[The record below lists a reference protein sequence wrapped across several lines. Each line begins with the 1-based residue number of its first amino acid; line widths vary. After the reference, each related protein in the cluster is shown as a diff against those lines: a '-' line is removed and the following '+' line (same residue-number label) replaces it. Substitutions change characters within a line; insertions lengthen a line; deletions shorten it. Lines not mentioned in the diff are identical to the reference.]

1 MNSKDIIRNL
11 LQENIVLATGCTEP
25 VAVALCVAKTKE
37 LLEEAPVKVELL
49 LSKNIIKNAMGVGI
63 PGTGMIGLP
72 IAISL
77 GVVCGESKKG
87 LDILNHVTEQHVEKA
102 KQWLENNSIDIKQSP
117 APEKLYIECRMQG
130 EHHTATAIIA
140 HNHLNFIYLQ
150 KNDNVL
156 YHLEQKNETDEPVET
171 HNYASLQAKDVY
183 QYAIE
188 APLEEIIWVMD
199 TVIVNAKASEIGMQ
213 GNYGLQLGKILY
225 NDEDNSL
232 RKRVIA
238 KTCAASDARM
248 EGALAPVYSNSGSGN
263 QGITCTLPVYEFGK
277 ELGCSLEKIN
287 RALILSNLMNIYLKQ
302 HIGKLSALCG
312 IVNASIGVACGFVY
326 LQGGDFTHISYV
338 IKNMINTITGM
349 VCDGAKPSC
358 ALKISTGLN
367 AAFDCSTIAIRGIV
381 VNETDGLSEE
391 SLERSISS
399 LGKIGRYGMDA
410 TDALTLEIMTNKIH
424 CNEKTYS

>member
-1 MNSKDIIRNL
+1 MSRKEIIRNL

-25 VAVALCVAKTKE
+25 VAVALCVAKAKE
-37 LLEEAPVKVELL
+37 LLEEPPVKVELF

-87 LDILNHVTEQHVEKA
+87 LDILSDVTHHVENA
-102 KQWLENNSIDIKQSP
+102 KQWLENHNIDIKQTQ
-117 APEKLYIECRMQG
+117 APEKLYIECRIYG
-130 EHHTATAIIA
+130 ENNTATAIIA
-140 HNHLNFIYLQ
+140 YNHLNFIHLQ
-150 KNDNVL
+150 KNNDIL
-156 YHLEQKNETDEPVET
+156 YHLKQENDAIDEQEDIEV
-171 HNYASLQAKDVY
+171 HISAKDVY
-183 QYAIE
+183 QYALE
-188 APLEEIIWVMD
+188 APLDEIVWVMD
-199 TVIVNAKASEIGMQ
+199 TAIVNNKASEIGMQ
-213 GNYGLQLGKILY
+213 GDYGLQLGKILY
-225 NDEDNSL
+225 NDEETSL

-238 KTCAASDARM
+238 KACAASDARM
-248 EGALAPVYSNSGSGN
+248 EGAPAPVYSNSGSGN
-263 QGITCTLPVYEFGK
+263 QGITCTIPVYEFGK
-277 ELGCSLEKIN
+277 ELGSSHEEIT

-302 HIGKLSALCG
+302 HIGKLSGLCG

-326 LQGGDFTHISYV
+326 LQGGNFTHISYV

-391 SLERSISS
+391 SLERSIHS
-399 LGKIGRYGMDA
+399 LGRIGRYGMDA
-410 TDALTLEIMTNKIH
+410 TDELTLEIMTNKIL
-424 CNEKTYS
+424 CNEKIYS

>member
-1 MNSKDIIRNL
+1 MNKKEIIRQL

-25 VAVALCVAKTKE
+25 VAVALCVAKAKE
-37 LLEEAPVKVELL
+37 LLEEPPVKVELM

-87 LDILNHVTEQHVEKA
+87 LDLLNNVKEHVETA
-102 KQWLENNSIDIKQSP
+102 KQWMENHTIDIQP
-117 APEKLYIECRMQG
+117 AQQAEKLYIECRIYG
-130 EHHTATAIIA
+130 EENTAVTIIA
-140 HNHLNFIYLQ
+140 YNHLNFIHLQ
-150 KNDNVL
+150 KNNNIL
-156 YHLEQKNETDEPVET
+156 YHLELENEVHHQEDTDIQIT
-171 HNYASLQAKDVY
+171 AKDVY
-183 QYAIE
+183 QYAVE
-188 APLEEIIWVMD
+188 APLEEIIWVID
-199 TVIVNAKASEIGMQ
+199 TVIVNMHVSEIGMR

-225 NDEDNSL
+225 HDEKKSL

-248 EGALAPVYSNSGSGN
+248 EGADAPVYSNSGSGN
-263 QGITCTLPVYEFGK
+263 QGITCTIPVYEFGK
-277 ELGCSLEKIN
+277 ELNCSLEQIS
-287 RALILSNLMNIYLKQ
+287 RALILSNLMNIFLKQ
-302 HIGKLSALCG
+302 HTGRLSGLCG

-326 LQGGDFTHISYV
+326 LQGGDFKQISYA

-367 AAFDCSTIAIRGIV
+367 AAFDCSTIAMRGMV

-391 SLERSISS
+391 SLDRSICS

-410 TDALTLEIMTNKIH
+410 TDDLTLEIMTNKVY
-424 CNEKTYS
+424 CNSR

>member
-1 MNSKDIIRNL
+1 
-11 LQENIVLATGCTEP
+11 VLATGCTEP
-25 VAVALCVAKTKE
+25 VAVALCVAKAKE
-37 LLEEAPVKVELL
+37 LLEELPEKVELF

-87 LDILNHVTEQHVEKA
+87 LDILSDVAPHVENA
-102 KQWLENNSIDIKQSP
+102 KQWLESYSIDIKQSQS
-117 APEKLYIECRMQG
+117 PEKLYIECRIFGKQNSSV
-130 EHHTATAIIA
+130 AIIA
-140 HNHLNFIYLQ
+140 YNHLNFIHLQ
-150 KNDNVL
+150 KNEDVL
-156 YHLEQKNETDEPVET
+156 YHLEHENIVEEEQNEVEV
-171 HNYASLQAKDVY
+171 HISAKDVY

-188 APLEEIIWVMD
+188 TPVDEIVWIMD
-199 TVIVNAKASEIGMQ
+199 TAIVNNKASEMGMQ

-225 NDEDNSL
+225 NDEETSL

-248 EGALAPVYSNSGSGN
+248 EGAPAPVYSNSGSGN
-263 QGITCTLPVYEFGK
+263 QGITCTIPIYEFGK
-277 ELGCSLEKIN
+277 ELNCSLEKIN
-287 RALILSNLMNIYLKQ
+287 RALVLSHLMNIYLKQ
-302 HIGKLSALCG
+302 YMGKLSGLCG

-326 LQGGDFTHISYV
+326 LQDGNFTHISYL

-391 SLERSISS
+391 SLERSIHS

-410 TDALTLEIMTNKIH
+410 TDELTLEIMTNKIY
-424 CNEKTYS
+424 CNEKTDS

>member
-1 MNSKDIIRNL
+1 MSVKDIIRKL
-11 LQENIVLATGCTEP
+11 LQDNIALATGCTEP
-25 VAVALCVAKTKE
+25 VAVALCVAKAKE
-37 LLEEAPVKVELL
+37 LLEEPPIKVELF

-87 LDILNHVTEQHVEKA
+87 LDILNNVKDHVETA
-102 KQWLENNSIDIKQSP
+102 KKWLENHSIDIKPSQT
-117 APEKLYIECRMQG
+117 PEKLYIECRLTGVQNSSI
-130 EHHTATAIIA
+130 AIIA
-140 HNHLNFIYLQ
+140 YNHLNFIHLQ
-150 KNDNVL
+150 KNDAII
-156 YHLEQKNETDEPVET
+156 YHLETAYNTDETEKEVDIQI
-171 HNYASLQAKDVY
+171 SAKDVY
-183 QYAIE
+183 QYAME

-199 TVIVNAKASEIGMQ
+199 TVVVNAKASEIGLQ
-213 GNYGLQLGKILY
+213 GKYGLQLGKILF
-225 NDEDNSL
+225 NDEDTSL

-248 EGALAPVYSNSGSGN
+248 EGASAPVYSNSGSGN
-263 QGITCTLPVYEFGK
+263 QGITCTIPVYEFGK
-277 ELGCSLEKIN
+277 ELGCNIEKIT
-287 RALILSNLMNIYLKQ
+287 RALILSNLMNIYLKEY
-302 HIGKLSALCG
+302 IGKLSALCG

-326 LQGGDFTHISYV
+326 LQDGDFMHISYV

-367 AAFDCSTIAIRGIV
+367 AAFDCSTIAIKGIV
-381 VNETDGLSEE
+381 VDETDGLSED
-391 SLERSISS
+391 SLDRSIRS

-410 TDALTLEIMTNKIH
+410 TDDLTLEIMTTKVH
-424 CNEKTYS
+424 CNSR

>member
-1 MNSKDIIRNL
+1 
-11 LQENIVLATGCTEP
+11 
-25 VAVALCVAKTKE
+25 
-37 LLEEAPVKVELL
+37 
-49 LSKNIIKNAMGVGI
+49 MGVGI

-72 IAISL
+72 IAVSL

-87 LDILNHVTEQHVEKA
+87 LDLLKNIQEHVETA
-102 KQWLENNSIDIKQSP
+102 KQWLENHTIDIQP
-117 APEKLYIECRMQG
+117 VQHAEKLYIECRIYG
-130 EHHTATAIIA
+130 EKNSAIAIIA
-140 HNHLNFIYLQ
+140 YNHLNFVHLQ
-150 KNDNVL
+150 KNNNIL
-156 YHLEQKNETDEPVET
+156 FHYEIENETDGSSEEIDIQIT
-171 HNYASLQAKDVY
+171 AKDVY

-188 APLEEIIWVMD
+188 APLEEIIWVID
-199 TVIVNAKASEIGMQ
+199 TVIVNANVSEIGMR

-225 NDEDNSL
+225 QDEKKSL

-248 EGALAPVYSNSGSGN
+248 EGADAPVYSNSGSGN
-263 QGITCTLPVYEFGK
+263 QGITCTIPVYEFGK
-277 ELGCSLEKIN
+277 ELNCSLEQIS

-302 HIGKLSALCG
+302 HTGRLSGLCG

-326 LQGGDFTHISYV
+326 LQGGDFLQISYA

-367 AAFDCSTIAIRGIV
+367 AAFDCSTIAIKGMV
-381 VNETDGLSEE
+381 VQETDGLSEE
-391 SLERSISS
+391 CLERSIRS

-410 TDALTLEIMTNKIH
+410 ADELTLEIMTNKIF
-424 CNEKTYS
+424 CNEKTYP

>member
-1 MNSKDIIRNL
+1 MSRKEIIRKL

-25 VAVALCVAKTKE
+25 VAVALCVAKAKE
-37 LLEEAPVKVELL
+37 LLKEPPVKVELF

-72 IAISL
+72 IAVSL

-87 LDILNHVTEQHVEKA
+87 LDILSDVTSHVDTA
-102 KQWLENNSIDIKQSP
+102 KQWLDNHTIEIKQSQ
-117 APEKLYIECRMQG
+117 APEKLYIKCRISG
-130 EHHTATAIIA
+130 KENYAVAIIA
-140 HNHLNFIYLQ
+140 YNHLNFIHLQ
-150 KNDNVL
+150 KNDEIL
-156 YHLEQKNETDEPVET
+156 YHLKRENEWEDEDNNVDVQIST
-171 HNYASLQAKDVY
+171 KDVVL
-183 QYAIE
+183 YALE
-188 APLEEIIWVMD
+188 APLDEIIWVME
-199 TVIVNAKASEIGMQ
+199 TALVNNKASEIGMQ

-225 NDEDNSL
+225 NDEETSL

-238 KTCAASDARM
+238 KACAASDARM
-248 EGALAPVYSNSGSGN
+248 EGATTPVYSNSGSGN
-263 QGITCTLPVYEFGK
+263 QGITCTIPVYEFGK
-277 ELGCSLEKIN
+277 ELGSSQEEIA
-287 RALILSNLMNIYLKQ
+287 RALILSHLMNIYLKQ
-302 HIGKLSALCG
+302 HIGKLSGLCG

-326 LQGGDFTHISYV
+326 LQGGNFTHISYV

-391 SLERSISS
+391 DLERSINS
-399 LGKIGRYGMDA
+399 LGRIGRYGMDA
-410 TDALTLEIMTNKIH
+410 TDELTLEIMTNKIL